1 MEKIV
6 LIMAGG
12 SGTRFWPLST
22 EDKPKQF
29 LNLVSE
35 KSMIRETIERTAKII
50 PFEKIFIATNIKYLE
65 NIKKEIPEIPA
76 ENIILEPV
84 ARDTAACIAYAG
96 LIIKK
101 KYPESIMA
109 VLPSDH
115 LIEKEDEFL
124 KNLCK
129 AFEKAEADCII
140 TLGIKPTY
148 PETGYGYIEYKKSD
162 TDREMCSVKS
172 FREKPNFETA
182 EKYIE
187 KGNFLWNSGM
197 FIWKTDL
204 IIEEIKKYMP
214 SHKTVLEKIED
225 KLEGKKLSGTELSE
239 YVKEIFNEFE
249 KISIDFGVMEKSKL
263 VNVIPIDIGWND
275 VGSFKSLEEV
285 FPKDKE
291 GNIIR
296 EEAEGTYYELD
307 SEDNII
313 INKEDKI
320 IATIGL
326 EHFVVV
332 NTGDALLICHK
343 DKTQEIKKM
352 MDKINK

>member
-1 MEKIV
+1 MEKIA

-35 KSMIRETIERTAKII
+35 KSMIRETIERTVKLV
-50 PFEKIFIATNIKYLE
+50 PFNKIFIATNIKYLE
-65 NIKKEIPEIPA
+65 NIKKEIPEIPE
-76 ENIILEPV
+76 ENIILEPT
-84 ARDTAACIAYAG
+84 ARDTAACIGYAG
-96 LIIKK
+96 LIIRK
-101 KYPESIMA
+101 KYPESLMA

-115 LIEKEDEFL
+115 LIKKEDEFL
-124 KNLCK
+124 ENLNK
-129 AFEKAEADCII
+129 AFKEAEADIII

-148 PETGYGYIEYKKSD
+148 PETGYGYIEYKKSNTKKD
-162 TDREMCSVKS
+162 IYSVKS

-197 FIWKTDL
+197 FVWKIDL
-204 IIEEIKKYMP
+204 ILNEIKKYMP
-214 SHKTVLEKIED
+214 VHEKVLEEIEE
-225 KLEGKKLSGTELSE
+225 KLNGLDLSGIELSQYIE
-239 YVKEIFNEFE
+239 EIFCKFE
-249 KISIDFGVMEKSKL
+249 KISIDFGVMERSKL
-263 VNVIPIDIGWND
+263 VSVIPVDIGWND

-285 FPKDKE
+285 FSKDE
-291 GNIIR
+291 NGNILR
-296 EEAEGTYYELD
+296 EDMKNTYYELD

-313 INKEDKI
+313 INKEEKI

-332 NTGDALLICHK
+332 NTGKALLICHK
-343 DKTQEIKKM
+343 DKTQEIKRI